1 MKNIVKILSVAA
13 IALAFA
19 SCNKEAPSKAQVEK
33 GFKPFAGGLPELT
46 MDAKSVVVDALN
58 GIATI
63 NVTVSGLDT
72 KLDSLSVGVLSCLDE
87 TFASTSFVG
96 VENPEDGTFAMKA
109 KVSANKTYYLKA
121 VAACLAGATYSNTVK
136 IKVPDIQFW
145 QKLPGQYA
153 AAAFKSD
160 AYGDTYDSN
169 VITIIADEA
178 DPEHKCY
185 ITDLEPYWYTK
196 YKAADNP
203 GFLFCEATIDNNKKT
218 VTIAQGASYN
228 FSGRTIVGLNSDHMS
243 TATGYSD
250 VVFKAQGDEVLV
262 RENAFVTVLK
272 DGSSED
278 IYEGNVKYTKK

>member
-19 SCNKEAPSKAQVEK
+19 SCNKEAPGKAQVEK

-121 VAACLAGATYSNTVK
+121 VAACLAGATYSQDQGSRHPVLAETSRTVCSRRFQ
-136 IKVPDIQFW
+136 V
-145 QKLPGQYA
+145 
-153 AAAFKSD
+153 
-160 AYGDTYDSN
+160 
-169 VITIIADEA
+169 
-178 DPEHKCY
+178 
-185 ITDLEPYWYTK
+185 
-196 YKAADNP
+196 
-203 GFLFCEATIDNNKKT
+203 
-218 VTIAQGASYN
+218 
-228 FSGRTIVGLNSDHMS
+228 
-243 TATGYSD
+243 
-250 VVFKAQGDEVLV
+250 
-262 RENAFVTVLK
+262 
-272 DGSSED
+272 
-278 IYEGNVKYTKK
+278 